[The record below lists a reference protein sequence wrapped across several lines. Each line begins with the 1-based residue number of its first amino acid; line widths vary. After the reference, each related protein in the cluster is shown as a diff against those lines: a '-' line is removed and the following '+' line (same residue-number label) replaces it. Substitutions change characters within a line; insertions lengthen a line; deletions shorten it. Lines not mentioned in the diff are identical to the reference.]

1 MYVYVASS
9 WRNPRQPEV
18 VAELEAAG
26 FEPYDFR
33 NPRPG
38 SHGFSWRD
46 VGGPADDERR
56 APLPKGAD
64 HVPAATYL
72 EMIAH
77 PIAVEGFRSDF
88 DAMRAADAFVLVLPC
103 GKSAH
108 LELGWAAGAGVPT
121 AILLEDPIEP
131 ELMYRMTSLL
141 TPELAE
147 VLVWLERLEEARR
160 ARTAP
165 DIAGRD
171 LGRGLYGG
179 LR

>member
-9 WRNPRQPEV
+9 WRNPKQPHV
-18 VAELEAAG
+18 VDTIRRAG
-26 FEPYDFR
+26 FEAYDFR

-56 APLPKGAD
+56 GPLPKGAD
-64 HVPAATYL
+64 HVPPAQYL
-72 EMIAH
+72 EMVNH
-77 PIAVEGFRSDF
+77 PVAVEGFRSDF

-121 AILLEDPIEP
+121 AILLEDPMEP

-141 TPELAE
+141 APELRD
-147 VLVWLERLEEARR
+147 VVTWLERLDHDRR
-160 ARTAP
+160 ARVIP
-165 DIAGRD
+165 DVAGRD
-171 LGRGLYGG
+171 LGLYGG